1 MDRWIE
7 VDLAAISHNIKT
19 LKQKSQAKQLMAVV
33 KADAYGHGLVE
44 VSKAARNAGAEWLG
58 CALLEEA
65 VALRDSGDSGKILA
79 WLGNTE
85 TDFYECIAKDIDI
98 AISTVAQLQY
108 AAAASEKLNKPANLH
123 IKVDTGLNRNGVPLA
138 DFEDLLDKTL
148 SEKSINF
155 VGLMSH
161 FAFPDDPKSKVNLA
175 QIERFKELQKKISA
189 DTIFH
194 LANSMATMELPAAHF
209 DLVRP
214 GIAVY
219 GLAPSGDVE
228 KAQEFGLKPALSLKA
243 KIVNLKEV
251 AEGEGVSY
259 DHQYVTQADTKLAV
273 IPLGYSDGIDRRASS
288 NAPLTIGQKQFKVS
302 GRVCMDQFVVDVG
315 ADFNQPDEI
324 VTLFGDSQK
333 GFASVEDWAKATSTI
348 NYEVIARLANR
359 IKRVYLNS

>member
-7 VDLAAISHNIKT
+7 IDLSAIRHNIKT
-19 LKQKSQAKQLMAVV
+19 LKQLSQAKELMAVV
-33 KADAYGHGLVE
+33 KADAYGHGLIE
-44 VSKAARNAGAEWLG
+44 VAKTARQAGAEWLG

-65 VALRDSGDSGKILA
+65 ITLRDSGDSGKILA
-79 WLGNTE
+79 WLGDTE
-85 TDFYECIAKDIDI
+85 TEFEECIAKDIDI
-98 AISTVAQLQY
+98 AISTSSQLQY
-108 AAAASEKLNKPANLH
+108 AAKASEKLSKPANLH
-123 IKVDTGLNRNGVPLA
+123 IKVDTGLNRNGVSLA
-138 DFEDLLDKTL
+138 DFEDLLEKTL
-148 SEKSINF
+148 NEKSINL

-161 FAFPDDPKSKVNLA
+161 FAFPDDPKSKVNMA
-175 QIERFKELQKKISA
+175 QIARFLEVQKKIPSNK
-189 DTIFH
+189 IIH
-194 LANSMATMELPAAHF
+194 LANSMATLDLPAAHF

-219 GLAPSGDVE
+219 GLVPNGDVE
-228 KAQEFGLKPALSLKA
+228 KAQQLGLKPALSLKA
-243 KIVNLKEV
+243 KIVNLKAV
-251 AEGEGVSY
+251 AKGEGVSY

-288 NAPLTIGQKQFKVS
+288 NAPLTIGQKQYKVS

-348 NYEVIARLANR
+348 NYEVIARLATR
-359 IKRVYLNS
+359 LKRVYLNS